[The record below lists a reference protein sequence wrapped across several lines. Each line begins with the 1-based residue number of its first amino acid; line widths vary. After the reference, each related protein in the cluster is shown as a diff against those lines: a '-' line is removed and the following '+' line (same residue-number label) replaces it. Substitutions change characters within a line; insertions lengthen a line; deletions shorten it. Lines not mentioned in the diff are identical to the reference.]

1 MRRIRMTEFGL
12 MPNSDFS
19 QYETRE
25 AFYRYCTALRR
36 QAIEQSAL
44 TNELIPASAIWSR
57 LENEFGKSQRFLNK
71 VWIEMGEELYDQ
83 DEEDDEDIEVI
94 DIDDLDDDVASTFRE
109 FVEMKLRERAE
120 EEELFAF
127 LQSPQGVVDE
137 PRNL

>member
-1 MRRIRMTEFGL
+1 MTEFGL

-19 QYETRE
+19 TYETRE

-71 VWIEMGEELYDQ
+71 IWIEMGEELYDQ
-83 DEEDDEDIEVI
+83 DEDEDIEVI
-94 DIDDLDDDVASTFRE
+94 NLDDLEDGEEIAETFRA
-109 FVEMKLRERAE
+109 FVEMKIRERAE
-120 EEELFAF
+120 EEALFAF
-127 LQSPQGVVDE
+127 LQSPEGVTHEHEDS
-137 PRNL
+137 